1 MKKLLVLFVL
11 FTGFIQSSI
20 ATEVEATPSVSP
32 YQVIEITGNSLFARI
47 ASNQDALKKFPDLM
61 RDIVEEELMP
71 SVDYQYAAFK
81 ILGKH
86 LQKTTPEQRVK
97 FITAM
102 RSYLVRTYANAL
114 TQYSNQ
120 KVAYEPGTK
129 LKENAKSASVDVKIT
144 DAGKPDIKITFQMRK
159 DTRSQEWKAY
169 DMIVEGISLI
179 SSKQSEFN
187 RKISDLGLDQ
197 VTLELASITS

>member
-1 MKKLLVLFVL
+1 MKKLLLLIVLLTNFLQV
-11 FTGFIQSSI
+11 SI
-20 ATEVEATPSVSP
+20 AAEATTQASP
-32 YQVIEITGNSLFARI
+32 YQVIEVTGNKLFAKI
-47 ASNQDALKKFPDLM
+47 TDKQDALKKFPDLM

-86 LQKTTPEQRVK
+86 LRNTTKEQRVN

-114 TQYSNQ
+114 MQYSDQ
-120 KVAYEPGTK
+120 KVLFEPDGK
-129 LKENAKSASVDVKIT
+129 LKDNAKSASVDVKII
-144 DAGKPDIKITFQMRK
+144 DSGKPDIHITFQMRK
-159 DTRSQEWKAY
+159 DSQTQEWKAY

-179 SSKQSEFN
+179 SSKQSELN
-187 RKISDLGLDQ
+187 RRISDLGLDQ

>member
-1 MKKLLVLFVL
+1 
-11 FTGFIQSSI
+11 
-20 ATEVEATPSVSP
+20 
-32 YQVIEITGNSLFARI
+32 
-47 ASNQDALKKFPDLM
+47 
-61 RDIVEEELMP
+61 MP

-86 LQKTTPEQRVK
+86 LRNTTKEQRVN

-114 TQYSNQ
+114 MQYSDQ
-120 KVAYEPGTK
+120 KVLFEPEGK
-129 LKENAKSASVDVKIT
+129 LKDNAKSASVDVKII
-144 DAGKPDIKITFQMRK
+144 DSGKPDIHITFQMRK
-159 DTRSQEWKAY
+159 DSQTQEWKAY

-179 SSKQSEFN
+179 SSKQSELN
-187 RKISDLGLDQ
+187 RRISDLGLDQ

>member
-1 MKKLLVLFVL
+1 MKKLLLLIVLLTNFLQV
-11 FTGFIQSSI
+11 SI
-20 ATEVEATPSVSP
+20 AAEATTQASP
-32 YQVIEITGNSLFARI
+32 YQVIEVTGNKLFAKI
-47 ASNQDALKKFPDLM
+47 TNKQDALKKFPDLM

-86 LQKTTPEQRVK
+86 LRNTTKEQRVN

-114 TQYSNQ
+114 MQYSDQ
-120 KVAYEPGTK
+120 KVLFEPEGK
-129 LKENAKSASVDVKIT
+129 LKDNAKSASVDVKII
-144 DAGKPDIKITFQMRK
+144 DSGKPDIHITFQMRK
-159 DTRSQEWKAY
+159 DSQTQEWKAY

-179 SSKQSEFN
+179 SSKQSELN
-187 RKISDLGLDQ
+187 RRISDLGLDQ

>member
-1 MKKLLVLFVL
+1 MKKLIILFVL
-11 FTGFIQSSI
+11 FISVVQNSI
-20 ATEVEATPSVSP
+20 ATEATLSLSP
-32 YQVIEITGNSLFARI
+32 YQVIEVTGNSLFAKI
-47 ASNQDALKKFPDLM
+47 ASNQDALKKFPELM

-86 LQKTTPEQRVK
+86 LQKTTKEQRVK

-114 TQYSNQ
+114 TQYTNQ
-120 KVAYEPGTK
+120 KVLFEPETQ
-129 LKENAKSASVDVKIT
+129 LKANAKSASVDVKIVDT
-144 DAGKPDIKITFQMRK
+144 GKPDINITFQMRK
-159 DTRSQEWKAY
+159 DTQSQQWRAY
-169 DMIVEGISLI
+169 DMVVEGISLI
-179 SSKQSEFN
+179 SSKQAEFN

-197 VTLELASITS
+197 LTIELASIAK

>member
-1 MKKLLVLFVL
+1 MKKLLILFVL
-11 FTGFIQSSI
+11 FISVVQNSI
-20 ATEVEATPSVSP
+20 ATEATLSVSP
-32 YQVIEITGNSLFARI
+32 YQVIEVTGNSLFAKI
-47 ASNQDALKKFPDLM
+47 ASNQDALKKFPELM

-86 LQKTTPEQRVK
+86 LQKTTKEQRVK

-114 TQYSNQ
+114 TQYTNQ
-120 KVAYEPGTK
+120 KVLFEPETM
-129 LKENAKSASVDVKIT
+129 LKANAKSASVDVKIVDT
-144 DAGKPDIKITFQMRK
+144 GKPDINITFQMRK
-159 DTRSQEWKAY
+159 DTQSQQWRAY
-169 DMIVEGISLI
+169 DMVVEGISLI
-179 SSKQSEFN
+179 SSKQAEFN

-197 VTLELASITS
+197 LTIELASIAK

>member
-1 MKKLLVLFVL
+1 MKKLLLLIVLLTNFLQV
-11 FTGFIQSSI
+11 SI
-20 ATEVEATPSVSP
+20 AAEATTQASP
-32 YQVIEITGNSLFARI
+32 YQVIEVTGNKLFSKI
-47 ASNQDALKKFPDLM
+47 ADKQDALKKFPDLM

-71 SVDYQYAAFK
+71 SVDYQYASFK

-86 LQKTTPEQRVK
+86 LRNTTKEQRVN

-114 TQYSNQ
+114 MQYSDQ
-120 KVAYEPGTK
+120 KVLFEPEGK
-129 LKENAKSASVDVKIT
+129 LKDNAKSASVDVKIIDT
-144 DAGKPDIKITFQMRK
+144 GMPDIHITFQMRK
-159 DTRSQEWKAY
+159 DSQTQEWKAY

-179 SSKQSEFN
+179 SSKQSELN
-187 RKISDLGLDQ
+187 RRISDLGLDQ

>member
-1 MKKLLVLFVL
+1 MLTNFLQV
-11 FTGFIQSSI
+11 SI
-20 ATEVEATPSVSP
+20 AAEATTQASP
-32 YQVIEITGNSLFARI
+32 YQVIEVTGNKLFAKI
-47 ASNQDALKKFPDLM
+47 TDKQDALKKFPDLM

-86 LQKTTPEQRVK
+86 LRNTTKEQRVN

-114 TQYSNQ
+114 MQYSDQ
-120 KVAYEPGTK
+120 KVLFEPEGK
-129 LKENAKSASVDVKIT
+129 LKDNAKSASVDVKII
-144 DAGKPDIKITFQMRK
+144 DSGKPDIHITFQMRK
-159 DTRSQEWKAY
+159 DSQTQEWKAY

-179 SSKQSEFN
+179 SSKQSELN
-187 RKISDLGLDQ
+187 RRISDLGLDQ

>member
-1 MKKLLVLFVL
+1 MKKLLILFVL

>member
-1 MKKLLVLFVL
+1 MKKLLLLIVLLTNFLQV
-11 FTGFIQSSI
+11 SI
-20 ATEVEATPSVSP
+20 AAEATTQASP
-32 YQVIEITGNSLFARI
+32 YQVIEVTGNKLFSKI
-47 ASNQDALKKFPDLM
+47 ADKQDALKKFPDLM

-71 SVDYQYAAFK
+71 SVDYQYASFK

-86 LQKTTPEQRVK
+86 LRNTTKEQRVN

-114 TQYSNQ
+114 MQYSDQ
-120 KVAYEPGTK
+120 KVLFEPEGK
-129 LKENAKSASVDVKIT
+129 LKDNAKSASVDVKIIDT
-144 DAGKPDIKITFQMRK
+144 GKPDIHITFQMRK
-159 DTRSQEWKAY
+159 DSQTQEWKAY

-179 SSKQSEFN
+179 SSKQSELN
-187 RKISDLGLDQ
+187 RRISDLGLDQ

>member
-1 MKKLLVLFVL
+1 MKKLLLLIVLLTNFLQV
-11 FTGFIQSSI
+11 SI
-20 ATEVEATPSVSP
+20 AAEATTQASP
-32 YQVIEITGNSLFARI
+32 YQVIEVTGNKLFAKI
-47 ASNQDALKKFPDLM
+47 ADKQDALKKFPDLM

-86 LQKTTPEQRVK
+86 LRDTTKEQRVN

-102 RSYLVRTYANAL
+102 RSYLVRTYANVL
-114 TQYSNQ
+114 MQYSDQ
-120 KVAYEPGTK
+120 KVLFEPEGK
-129 LKENAKSASVDVKIT
+129 LKDNAKSASVDVKII
-144 DAGKPDIKITFQMRK
+144 DSGKPDIRITFQMRK
-159 DTRSQEWKAY
+159 DSKTQEWKAY

-179 SSKQSEFN
+179 SSKQSELN
-187 RKISDLGLDQ
+187 RRISDLGLDQ